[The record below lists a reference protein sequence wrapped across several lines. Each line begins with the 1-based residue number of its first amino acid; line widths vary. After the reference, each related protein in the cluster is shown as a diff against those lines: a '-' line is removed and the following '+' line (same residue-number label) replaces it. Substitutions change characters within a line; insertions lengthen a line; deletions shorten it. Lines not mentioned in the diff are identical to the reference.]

1 MSVAGGQS
9 QAAPFQIKIT
19 IAKSQLPSNLTLSKV
34 VVYHTLDNN
43 GGTEVIGDIA
53 AERCDGGP
61 ASNSIGQG
69 CIDPS
74 LDAAGN
80 LVIDVWVTRNGGF
93 RGAG

>member
-1 MSVAGGQS
+1 MSVAGGQP
-9 QAAPFQIKIT
+9 QAVPFQIQIT
-19 IAKSQLPSNLTLSKV
+19 IAKSQLPNNLTLSDV

-43 GGTEVIGDIA
+43 GGTVVIGDIA

-61 ASNSIGQG
+61 TSTDIGQG

-80 LVIDVWVTRNGGF
+80 LVIDVWVTQNGGF